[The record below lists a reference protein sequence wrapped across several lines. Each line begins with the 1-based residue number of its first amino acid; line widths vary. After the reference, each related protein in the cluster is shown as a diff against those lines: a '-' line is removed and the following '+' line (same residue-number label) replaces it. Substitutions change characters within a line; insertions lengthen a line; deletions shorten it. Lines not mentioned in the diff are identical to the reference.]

1 MECNFRHDFISLCWA
16 LGHHYLRGMGQE
28 GRLKQAGSVGSTYF
42 VVFVRDQPD
51 ISLVYIVVAKVTKLG
66 RFELSSI
73 YSNTE
78 YVLFGKTNQ

>member
-1 MECNFRHDFISLCWA
+1 M
-16 LGHHYLRGMGQE
+16 
-28 GRLKQAGSVGSTYF
+28 
-42 VVFVRDQPD
+42 VFVRDQPD

-78 YVLFGKTNQ
+78 YCSVKLISENKVGSSHKQ

>member
-1 MECNFRHDFISLCWA
+1 
-16 LGHHYLRGMGQE
+16 MGQE

-78 YVLFGKTNQ
+78 YCSLKLISKNKVG

>member
-1 MECNFRHDFISLCWA
+1 M
-16 LGHHYLRGMGQE
+16 
-28 GRLKQAGSVGSTYF
+28 KQAGSVGSTYF

-51 ISLVYIVVAKVTKLG
+51 ISLVYIVVPKVARLG